1 MLTHLIGPT
10 PDRIWPRHVQSKWS
24 THPMGALCLW
34 CGPYDWL
41 LSRLPHFL
49 GLWWRQRGSCRTR
62 HTPVGWKDSGCSW
75 ASSPT
80 HKHRQPPSFNH
91 MLFHWLCKCP
101 CPIREM
107 FNQSPS
113 CTWLH
118 FSAISQT
125 RHTEFDVKCTFL
137 ASVFFERTLSPMLVR
152 LATVSQR
159 SYLLYVAS

>member
-1 MLTHLIGPT
+1 MGSNLILAMRFVPFHIPT
-10 PDRIWPRHVQSKWS
+10 VLLLHTTKRSQDQYQAHF
-24 THPMGALCLW
+24 L
-34 CGPYDWL
+34 Y